1 MPTVL
6 TGVSNYPNNAELGVV
21 VPSLRSPFQE
31 LRNAVDLIVVPTTVK
46 SQELVQEA
54 VEPSGL
60 SRQIYVARFNPG

>member
-1 MPTVL
+1 MPTV